1 MNVLLYSFEWMLLLV
16 MERKLFQSEIMFGE
30 NGDL

>member
-1 MNVLLYSFEWMLLLV
+1 MNVLLYSFEWMFLLV

>member
-1 MNVLLYSFEWMLLLV
+1 MDVLLYSFEWMLLFV